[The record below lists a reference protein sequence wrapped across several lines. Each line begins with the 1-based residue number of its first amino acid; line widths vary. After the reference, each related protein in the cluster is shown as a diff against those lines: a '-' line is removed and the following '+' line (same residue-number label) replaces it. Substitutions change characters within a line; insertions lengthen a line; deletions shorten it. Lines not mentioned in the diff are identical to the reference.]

1 MVGGLVNKAKLTAP
15 LTCPLCSNIFREP
28 TTIPE
33 CLHTC
38 KSFLFSSSFSPLFNY
53 AMMNI
58 MPCFHLCLLCD
69 EYMPK
74 SLSLV
79 TVCRECIER
88 KFIDERLNHC
98 PVCKVDLGYYP
109 LDKLKYSP

>member
-33 CLHTC
+33 CLHT
-38 KSFLFSSSFSPLFNY
+38 F
-53 AMMNI
+53 
-58 MPCFHLCLLCD
+58 
-69 EYMPK
+69 
-74 SLSLV
+74 
-79 TVCRECIER
+79 CRECIER